1 MNACICQ
8 RARELSKNMGSTVVL
23 LKLEKGKAQ
32 VINVGDSRGYLCR
45 GKNLTC
51 LSTDHTEENRFLEL
65 QKELG
70 MEMGETKQEWK
81 HILTQYLGIEE
92 EEFILE
98 PAVSEDIPVEEED
111 MFLLCSD
118 GLTGMVSEEEMV
130 RIMSQRVLPEEKA
143 ENLKKAALAA
153 GGKDNVTIVLIQT

>member
-1 MNACICQ
+1 
-8 RARELSKNMGSTVVL
+8 
-23 LKLEKGKAQ
+23 
-32 VINVGDSRGYLCR
+32 
-45 GKNLTC
+45 
-51 LSTDHTEENRFLEL
+51 
-65 QKELG
+65 
-70 MEMGETKQEWK
+70 MGETKQEWK

-153 GGKDNVTIVLIQT
+153 GGKDNVTIVLIQI